1 MNRKKEKS
9 LRELSVSIVGFGM
22 MSTPASCALK
32 CMNLYYPNAPFLLK
46 QANALAL
53 NETEAERA
61 KAAGWNPVYEMD
73 SLLENS
79 NVIYVAN
86 PNRWHRASTLAAL
99 AAEKHVYCEKP
110 LSEGIDSSY
119 EMLRAANAKPRLFA
133 GVNFLYR
140 RSPALAYARWLV
152 ETGVLGE
159 FCRASNFYLQPWGAK
174 SLGTLY
180 SWRFD
185 PEHGGGA
192 SFDLASH
199 ALDALYAVTGKRP
212 TTISAQ
218 TATHVKERFDPETNT
233 WRKVLVDDTM
243 EAVYELSEGGVGTCS
258 VSRNCW
264 GTENQNRFEYYF
276 ENGSIKWSYDQFSDL
291 EVYLANGAKLPNGD
305 VLSRG
310 WTRIDTNRAGFY
322 GNLFADGHRLSYTSL
337 TCNAWYENCLAID
350 ALEREAEYESP
361 MPYATFSDA
370 YEVQRALV
378 AALLS
383 AKQGRRINVADVKA
397 TGEK

>member
-1 MNRKKEKS
+1 MNRKEEKT
-9 LRELSVSIVGFGM
+9 LRVSIIGFGM
-22 MSTPASCALK
+22 MSTPASVALK
-32 CMNLYYPNAPFLLK
+32 SMNLYFQEAPYLVK
-46 QANALAL
+46 QAYALVR
-53 NETEAERA
+53 NEAEEK
-61 KAAGWNPVYEMD
+61 KARLAGWIAVYEMD
-73 SLLENS
+73 AVVENS
-79 NVIYVAN
+79 DVIYVAN
-86 PNRWHRASTLAAL
+86 PNRFHKAPTLAAL
-99 AAEKHVYCEKP
+99 KADKHIYCEKP
-110 LSEGIDSSY
+110 LSCDIDSSY
-119 EMLRAANAKPRLFA
+119 EMLSAAKEKPQLFT
-133 GVNFLYR
+133 GVNFIYR

-159 FCRASNFYLQPWGAK
+159 FCRASSFYLQPWGAK

-310 WTRIDTNRAGFY
+310 WTRVDCNRAGFY
-322 GNLFADGHRLSYTSL
+322 GNLFADGHRLSYTGL

-350 ALEREAEYESP
+350 ALEREVEYESP

-383 AKQGRRINVADVKA
+383 AKEGRRINVADVKA

>member
-1 MNRKKEKS
+1 MNRKEEKTV
-9 LRELSVSIVGFGM
+9 RVSIIGFGM
-22 MSTPASCALK
+22 MSTPASVALK
-32 CMNLYYPNAPFLLK
+32 SMNLYFPKAPYLVK
-46 QANALAL
+46 QAYALVR
-53 NETEAERA
+53 NEAEAERA
-61 KAAGWNPVYEMD
+61 KAAGWIAVYEMD
-73 SLLENS
+73 TVIENS
-79 NVIYVAN
+79 DVIYVAN
-86 PNRWHRASTLAAL
+86 PNRFHKAPTLAAL
-99 AAEKHVYCEKP
+99 KAGKHVYCEKP
-110 LSEGIDSSY
+110 LSCDADSSY
-119 EMLRAANAKPRLFA
+119 EMLCAAKEKPRLFA
-133 GVNFLYR
+133 GVNFIYR

-152 ETGVLGE
+152 GTGVLGPI
-159 FCRASNFYLQPWGAK
+159 CRADGVYIQSWGAK
-174 SLGTLY
+174 SLNAPY

-218 TATHVKERFDPETNT
+218 TATHVKERFDEETKT

-243 EAVYELSEGGVGTCS
+243 EATYDLPGGGVGACS

-264 GTENQNRFEYYF
+264 GGENQHRFEYYF

-310 WTRIDTNRAGFY
+310 WTRVDCNRAGFY
-322 GNLFADGHRLSYTSL
+322 GNQFADGHRLSYTSL
-337 TCNAWYENCLAID
+337 TCNAWYENCIAID

-361 MPYATFSDA
+361 MPYATFNDA

-383 AKQGRRINVADVKA
+383 AKEGRRINVADVKA